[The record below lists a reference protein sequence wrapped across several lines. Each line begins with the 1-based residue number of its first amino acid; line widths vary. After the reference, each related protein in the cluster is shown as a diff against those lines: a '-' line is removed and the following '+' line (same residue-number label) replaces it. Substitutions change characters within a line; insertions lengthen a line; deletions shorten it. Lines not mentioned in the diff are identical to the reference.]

1 MEYGG
6 KGIPRPSSHDADSES
21 LEPVSGEESGFV
33 MVASDTA
40 FSGSPI
46 LGLVATNSLAGLE
59 IMSSDLATG
68 SGSKARAEVGVVN
81 PWKIKS
87 SQMSAT

>member
-6 KGIPRPSSHDADSES
+6 KGIPWPSAHDADSKS
-21 LEPVSGEESGFV
+21 SEPVYGEGSGFV

-40 FSGSPI
+40 SSGSPV
-46 LGLVATNSLAGLE
+46 LGLVTTDSPVGLE
-59 IMSSDLATG
+59 IPSLDLVTR
-68 SGSKARAEVGVVN
+68 SVSKARAEVGVVN

-87 SQMSAT
+87 PQISAI